1 MEVLLKSYHLYI
13 LKDPNTYE
21 VRYVGMTTNPKT
33 RLSVH
38 IRGSKYHT
46 RNPKETWIHGL
57 LLNGQKPIMEVIETC
72 QQGTWEVRERFWID
86 FYKQEGYDLT
96 NLASGGYG
104 QGDSKPKTK
113 SRITKRV
120 SIKNRTIPLFNT
132 TLPISKPNI
141 SLDITSL
148 KLSARAII
156 YTSDEAIVL
165 FKGLNKWVKIP
176 LD

>member
-1 MEVLLKSYHLYI
+1 MEVLLKNYYLYI

-21 VRYVGMTTNPKT
+21 VRYVGMTRNPKT
-33 RLSVH
+33 RLAVH
-38 IRGSKYHT
+38 IRSAKYHT
-46 RNPKETWIHGL
+46 CNPKETWIHGL
-57 LLNGQKPIMEVIETC
+57 ILNGQKPIMEVIETC
-72 QQGTWEVRERFWID
+72 QLGTWEVRERFWID

-96 NLASGGYG
+96 NWASGGYG
-104 QGDSKPKTK
+104 QGDSKPK
-113 SRITKRV
+113 
-120 SIKNRTIPLFNT
+120 IKNRIARPVSTKTRVIPLFNS
-132 TLPISKPNI
+132 TLPISKSSI

-176 LD
+176 LG